1 VRARSFAIIAVLA
14 AVLVPNG
21 PGHAAGRPASRS
33 DCVWHR
39 HTKRVVVHI
48 RRHGHI
54 QRVVRIRH
62 WWTCDPAPP
71 PPPARLGV
79 QSFEF
84 HYILSRASV
93 PAGQLIVE
101 LSNRGE
107 DDHNLNI
114 LREGSD
120 QPPIQLP
127 DTSPGQRRSQTL
139 TVAPGTYRLWCSLP
153 QHEALGMQTTL
164 TVAAAA

>member
-1 VRARSFAIIAVLA
+1 M
-14 AVLVPNG
+14 
-21 PGHAAGRPASRS
+21 
-33 DCVWHR
+33 
-39 HTKRVVVHI
+39 
-48 RRHGHI
+48 
-54 QRVVRIRH
+54 
-62 WWTCDPAPP
+62 
-71 PPPARLGV
+71 

-93 PAGQLIVE
+93 PAGELTVE

-127 DTSPGQRRSQTL
+127 DTSPGQRRTQTF